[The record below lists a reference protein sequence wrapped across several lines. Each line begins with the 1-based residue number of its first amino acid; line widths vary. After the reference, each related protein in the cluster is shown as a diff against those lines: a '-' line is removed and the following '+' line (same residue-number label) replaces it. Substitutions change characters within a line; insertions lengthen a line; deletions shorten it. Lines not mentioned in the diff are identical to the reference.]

1 MLRCLTICCV
11 TAVFT
16 VLHCKD
22 VFALLIMSL
31 VQPNKKEYN
40 RILHSAQKRLNRI
53 QKRVTFFPSLQ

>member
-40 RILHSAQKRLNRI
+40 RILHSSPAFNEQYNPFMYFS
-53 QKRVTFFPSLQ
+53 TTW